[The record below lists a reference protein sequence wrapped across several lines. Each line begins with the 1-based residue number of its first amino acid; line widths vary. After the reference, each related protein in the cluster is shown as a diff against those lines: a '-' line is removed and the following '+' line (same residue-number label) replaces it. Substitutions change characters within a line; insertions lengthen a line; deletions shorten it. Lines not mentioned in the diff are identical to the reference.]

1 MIMLLEVD
9 SINTFYGMSHIL
21 FDLSLSVE
29 KGEIVCLLGRNGA
42 GKTTTLR
49 SIIGLTPPLSGSIIF
64 EGQEIRSK
72 QAFRIARLG
81 IGFVPEDMLI
91 IPDLTVREN
100 LEIAMRRKG
109 QWTLETVYRLFS
121 VLKERESQEGGTLSG
136 GEQQMLA
143 IGRALM
149 SNPQLLL
156 LDEPS
161 EGLAPTIVKML
172 ADFMRVLKEEG
183 MTTLLA
189 EQNSKFALTFSD
201 RAYLLE
207 KGGICWH
214 GNCEELKGK
223 PEIMKQYLGV

>member
-1 MIMLLEVD
+1 MLLEVD
-9 SINTFYGMSHIL
+9 SINTLYGMSHIL
-21 FDLSLSVE
+21 FDLSLSVD

-49 SIIGLTPPLSGSIIF
+49 SIIGLTPPRSGSIRF
-64 EGQEIRSK
+64 SGQEIRGK

-81 IGFVPEDMLI
+81 IGFVPEDRLI

-100 LEIAMRRKG
+100 LEIAVRRRG
-109 QWTLETVYRLFS
+109 QWTLEGVYQLFPT
-121 VLKERESQEGGTLSG
+121 LKEREGQEGGTLSG

-143 IGRALM
+143 IGRVLM
-149 SNPQLLL
+149 SNPQVLL

-161 EGLAPTIVKML
+161 EGLAPVVVKIL
-172 ADFMRVLKEEG
+172 ADFMMVLKEKG
-183 MTTLLA
+183 LTTLLA
-189 EQNSKFALTFSD
+189 EQNSTFALTFSD

-214 GNCEELKGK
+214 GNCQDLKEK
-223 PEIMKQYLGV
+223 PDVMKRYLGV

>member
-1 MIMLLEVD
+1 MLLEVD

-21 FDLSLSVE
+21 FDLSLSIE
-29 KGEIVCLLGRNGA
+29 KGEIVCILGRNGA

-207 KGGICWH
+207 KGEICWH
-214 GNCEELKGK
+214 GNCAELKEK
-223 PEIMKQYLGV
+223 PEVMKRYLGV